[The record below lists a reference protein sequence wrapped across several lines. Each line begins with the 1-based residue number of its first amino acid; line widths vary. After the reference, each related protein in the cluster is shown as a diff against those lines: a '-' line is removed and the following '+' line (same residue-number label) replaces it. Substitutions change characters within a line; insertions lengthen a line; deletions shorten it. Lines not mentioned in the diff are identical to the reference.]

1 MGHLTLDVRT
11 KLLLILYSSIT
22 VFVFYSYWLETFLIL
37 LLGVLQF
44 ILKKSIVS
52 LKIITIYIIFVLLQ
66 IFLLPKL
73 SGTLLMM
80 ISFFVV
86 SFRRLF
92 PCVLAGIL
100 LINTTTVSEL
110 TSGLSKLKV
119 PRQIIIPLT
128 VTLRYIPAVKEE
140 FGYIKDAMRLRK
152 FKIRKENLF
161 VDILQH
167 IECYYV
173 PLLVSAS
180 QISEELSTSA
190 VTRGIENPCKKTF
203 LHPCSFGKVDVIIFA
218 ILVIVF
224 VFIVRQEYLGGV
236 LF

>member
-11 KLLLILYSSIT
+11 KLLLILYSSIV
-22 VFVFYSYWLETFLIL
+22 VFAFYSFWLETILIIL
-37 LLGVLQF
+37 LGTIQF
-44 ILKKSIVS
+44 LSKKSLVS
-52 LKIITIYIIFVLLQ
+52 LRLITLYVIFVLLQ

-73 SGTLLMM
+73 TGTLLMM
-80 ISFFVV
+80 TSFFVV

-92 PCVLAGIL
+92 PCFLSGIL

-110 TSGLSKLKV
+110 TSGLSKLKI

-128 VTLRYIPAVKEE
+128 VTLRYIPTVKEE
-140 FGYIKDAMRLRK
+140 FGYIKDAMKIRK
-152 FKIRKENLF
+152 FKIRKDKF
-161 VDILQH
+161 FSDILQH

-180 QISEELSTSA
+180 QISDELSTSA

-203 LHPCSFGKVDVIIFA
+203 LHPCSFGKFDVIIVS
-218 ILVIVF
+218 ILVIVLI
-224 VFIVRQEYLGGV
+224 FIINGT
-236 LF
+236 F

>member
-1 MGHLTLDVRT
+1 MGRLTLDVRT
-11 KLLLILYSSIT
+11 KLLLILYSSIA
-22 VFVFYSYWLETFLIL
+22 VFAFYSYWLEMALIIL
-37 LLGVLQF
+37 FGILQF
-44 ILKKSIVS
+44 LLKKSTVS
-52 LKIITIYIIFVLLQ
+52 LRIIVIYIIFVLLQ
-66 IFLLPKL
+66 ILLLPKL

-110 TSGLSKLKV
+110 TSGLSKLKI

-140 FGYIKDAMRLRK
+140 FGHIKDAMKLRK
-152 FKIRKENLF
+152 FKIRKERLF
-161 VDILQH
+161 ADISQH

-190 VTRGIENPCKKTF
+190 ITRGIENPCKKTY
-203 LHPCSFGKVDVIIFA
+203 LHPCSFGKADGIVFFILLI
-218 ILVIVF
+218 ILVLLIL
-224 VFIVRQEYLGGV
+224 QEYSGGV
-236 LF
+236 LL